1 MVPTTTPTRFLL
13 LPAAAALLLL
23 TVVGALVTW
32 FGLPA
37 IGWPGQRGPATLAVV
52 VCGGFGVLALL
63 PVWALDRAMP
73 LGAAYG
79 FMIGILVRMAGCG
92 AAVFIGQANG
102 LPRSF
107 GYWTAG
113 FYLLFLA
120 VEMILIGRYI
130 RHLKPAPSGETRLE
144 AHGC

>member
-1 MVPTTTPTRFLL
+1 MVQSAVPTRFPL
-13 LPAAAALLLL
+13 LPAAAALLIL
-23 TVVGALVTW
+23 TAIGALSMW

-37 IGWPGQRGPATLAVV
+37 VGWGAQQLSATLAVL

-79 FMIGILVRMAGCG
+79 FMIGILIRLAGCG

-113 FYLLFLA
+113 LYLLFLA
-120 VEMILIGRYI
+120 VELMLIGRYI
-130 RHLKPAPSGETRLE
+130 RHLKPAPAGDAKLE